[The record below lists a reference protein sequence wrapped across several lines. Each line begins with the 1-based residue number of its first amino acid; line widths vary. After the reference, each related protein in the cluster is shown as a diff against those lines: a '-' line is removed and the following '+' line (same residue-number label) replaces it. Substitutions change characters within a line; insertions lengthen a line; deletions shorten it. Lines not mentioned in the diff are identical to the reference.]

1 MSEEETF
8 EALFRT
14 FKESIE
20 DMNEDKEYIEKKM
33 EMFNEIGEA
42 INDYMKELNEMG
54 IPGMGSEESVD
65 LTKITNTQIEAI
77 NKFEKQIPLMG
88 KTIKGANITNK
99 SKKKEVLNY
108 LKALKKDIKN
118 KKVDI
123 KIANPSLASI
133 KLTPLQKLKYLKRRN
148 A

>member
-20 DMNEDKEYIEKKM
+20 DLNEDKEYFEKKM
-33 EMFNEIGEA
+33 EIFNEVGEA
-42 INDYMKELNEMG
+42 LNEYMKELNEMNV
-54 IPGMGSEESVD
+54 PGMGSQESVD

>member
-42 INDYMKELNEMG
+42 VNEYMKELNEMG
-54 IPGMGSEESVD
+54 VPGMGSQESVD